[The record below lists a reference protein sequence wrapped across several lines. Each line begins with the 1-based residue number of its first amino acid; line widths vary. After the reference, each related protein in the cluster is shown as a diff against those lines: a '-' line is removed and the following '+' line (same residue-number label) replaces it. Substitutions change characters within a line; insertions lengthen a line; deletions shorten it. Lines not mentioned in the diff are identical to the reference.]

1 MTKTEIIVRQT
12 RNAPI
17 KSLRFFTI
25 YWKEATGSLI
35 NGYFCLCGCGTFFQ
49 DRTNQ
54 IDEPDTHLT
63 IKDLPDTWIEEVL
76 RQLDP
81 QSEIFQTLHN
91 EFIRRV

>member
-1 MTKTEIIVRQT
+1 MTKQEIIVRQT
-12 RNAPI
+12 RNASI

-25 YWKEATGSLI
+25 YYKETTGSLI

-54 IDEPDTHLT
+54 IDEPDKHLT
-63 IKDLPDTWIEEVL
+63 IKDLPDEWLIAAI

-81 QSEIFQTLHN
+81 QSEIFRTLHN
-91 EFIRRV
+91 ELLRRV